1 MMLESSLARLLT
13 NNLQTRNKSV
23 GKVQGLITN
32 SGHRRA
38 HYSKHFYKG
47 NLMHHHI
54 VHHPVIQRAVQ
65 SEAEIGSM
73 SNFLDS
79 IKWDSNGLAV
89 AIAQDIDTGEVL
101 MQAFVDRNAV
111 NETLQTGYVAMTAG
125 ECEHQHL

>member
-1 MMLESSLARLLT
+1 MMLGSSAARLLT
-13 NNLQTRNKSV
+13 NNLQPRNKSV
-23 GKVQGLITN
+23 GKVQVLSIN
-32 SGHRRA
+32 SGPRHC
-38 HYSKHFYKG
+38 SKYIHKV
-47 NLMHHHI
+47 NLMHHHT
-54 VHHPVIQRAVQ
+54 VHRPVIQRAVQ

-111 NETLQTGYVAMTAG
+111 NETLQTGYVAVTAG
-125 ECEHQHL
+125 ECELQHP